1 MGLDEKDYPPQNSSA
16 NKSTRNNS
24 HHNESSNNKDSEY
37 QVHKREEPMSSQQR
51 TPVRPKE
58 SMRDIMYGGG
68 IGADNENPQK
78 VSFRVIFYLK

>member
-16 NKSTRNNS
+16 KNSRNSS
-24 HHNESSNNKDSEY
+24 HNYGSSSNKDLEY
-37 QVHKREEPMSSQQR
+37 QVPKREEPMSSHQR

-68 IGADNENPQK
+68 IGTDNENPQK
-78 VSFRVIFYLK
+78 VSFRVNLLLK